1 MVGGGLLLLFAP
13 SLLLPPVLPPFE
25 VFFLCLLFTVL
36 STVDNNASAII
47 ISTLSPT
54 DCCETSNR
62 FISVCNLDKINGS
75 RYSRVRYSGLV
86 CVKCDGRESLDER
99 TL

>member
-1 MVGGGLLLLFAP
+1 MVGGGLLLFIAP
-13 SLLLPPVLPPFE
+13 SLLLPPALPPFE
-25 VFFLCLLFTVL
+25 VLFLCLLFTVL

-54 DCCETSNR
+54 DCETSNR
-62 FISVCNLDKINGS
+62 SISVCNLDKINGS
-75 RYSRVRYSGLV
+75 RYSMVRYSGLV
-86 CVKCDGRESLDER
+86 CVKCDGRESLDDR